1 MGMVVKKSVYDWIF
15 DIINFCFMC
24 LIAVICVVPLIHV
37 IMASISNPAAVD
49 KATNFILHPLGN
61 PSLAAYKIIMNYKNI
76 WIGYKNTIFYLVVQ
90 ILVTGVLTVI
100 AGYIASRKRFRYRN
114 VLMMF
119 LSFTMMFNGGMIPTF
134 IVVRTLGLLDT
145 RAALIIPQA
154 MGVFYI
160 IIMRTAIQGIP
171 DSLEESARIDGAG
184 ELTVMF
190 RIILPLCK
198 ATFAVIILFVAVAK
212 WNEWFPALLY
222 LTTARDKYPL
232 QMFMREILITASNS
246 SDIAQS
252 ANAADLQE
260 SSQMYKTLV
269 KYASIVVSTLP
280 ILCVYPF
287 AQKYFVTGVMVGSVK
302 G

>member
-1 MGMVVKKSVYDWIF
+1 MGMVVKKSVGDWIF

-49 KATNFILHPLGN
+49 KATNFILHPLGT
-61 PSLAAYKIIMNYKNI
+61 PSIAAYKIIMNYKNI

-260 SSQMYKTLV
+260 SSQMYRTLV